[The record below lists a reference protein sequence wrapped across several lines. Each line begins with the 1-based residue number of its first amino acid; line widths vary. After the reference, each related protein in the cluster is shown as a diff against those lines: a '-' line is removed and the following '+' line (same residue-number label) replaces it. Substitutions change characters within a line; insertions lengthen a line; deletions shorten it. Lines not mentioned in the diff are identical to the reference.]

1 MIINSSNIPI
11 GGSTL
16 PVGIDTKAGYH
27 ITEDPQAP
35 RSLFDDPPA
44 SDNVSNCIVEFE
56 EGTDSNL
63 VSGSTLARLF
73 GKIKYFISNISAAVS
88 GIISAT
94 ATVDNTSG
102 TPSVEVTKTI
112 DGDDV
117 TFSFAFSGLKG
128 ETGATG
134 APGIDGTDGSDGRD
148 GSDGVTPVVSAT
160 ASVDSNTGTPSVVVT
175 KTGTTAAPV
184 FNFAFS
190 NLKGAK
196 GDTGATGAPGQNGT
210 NGTNGSDGTDGVTP
224 DVSAT
229 ASVDNTSSLTPTCTV
244 TKTGTTASPVFN
256 FAFVGLKGAKG
267 DKGDTGATG
276 APGQNGTNGTD
287 GTDGVDGVT
296 PNISMTASVD
306 SVSSNSPTVNVTK
319 SGTAANP
326 SFNMAFHGLK
336 GINGSGVPMGGYV
349 DQVLVKKSNADY
361 DTEFK
366 DIDDLVSIE
375 GGSVSTY
382 TNSVGISDTYPTGTE
397 FPLVFVGDDE
407 VESAEELN
415 VLHDIALEFNFA
427 TYDSGTSTYTDI
439 AADYKNIC
447 LIPKAYRNNGSI
459 KVDFNVEYDG
469 ETITGYV
476 ILRVTVGNP
485 GQLYSQYYLSIV
497 DGKVNPI
504 EIDNVPTDI
513 YLKSVKHYVC
523 KLGA

>member
-27 ITEDPQAP
+27 ITDDPQAP
-35 RSLFDDPPA
+35 RSLFDEPPA

-56 EGTDSNL
+56 EGTDSNI

-73 GKIKYFISNISAAVS
+73 GKIKYFINHINTAIS

-94 ATVDNTSG
+94 ATVDGTSG

-134 APGIDGTDGSDGRD
+134 APGADGTDGTDGRD

-160 ASVDSNTGTPSVVVT
+160 ASVDSNIGTPSVVVT

-196 GDTGATGAPGQNGT
+196 GDTGATGPAGQNGT
-210 NGTNGSDGTDGVTP
+210 NGTNGSNGTDGVTP

-244 TKTGTTASPVFN
+244 TKTGTTAQPVFN

-276 APGQNGTNGTD
+276 AAGQNGTNGTNGTD
-287 GTDGVDGVT
+287 GTDGVT
-296 PNISMTASVD
+296 PNITMTASTD
-306 SVSSNSPTVNVTK
+306 NVSSNSPTVNVTK
-319 SGTAANP
+319 TGTDANP
-326 SFNMAFHGLK
+326 TFNMAFHGLK
-336 GINGSGVPMGGYV
+336 GINGSGIPMGGYT
-349 DQVLVKKSNADY
+349 DQVLVKRSNSDF

-366 DIDDLVSIE
+366 DASELITVKGGTPAIFTATIDVA
-375 GGSVSTY
+375 
-382 TNSVGISDTYPTGTE
+382 DTYPE
-397 FPLVFVGDDE
+397 HHPPLKFQIADLG
-407 VESAEELN
+407 LNRN
-415 VLHDIALEFNFA
+415 VLSDVAMRLDFS
-427 TYDSGTSTYTDI
+427 TYDSGTDEHTVIANAMKHVCFIPVLYSTIYGT
-439 AADYKNIC
+439 NIK
-447 LIPKAYRNNGSI
+447 LEF
-459 KVDFNVEYDG
+459 DVEYDDQH
-469 ETITGYV
+469 ITGY
-476 ILRVTVGNP
+476 ITLRCDAGDSDIPTR
-485 GQLYSQYYLSIV
+485 YYLYIV
-497 DGKVNPI
+497 DAKVNPI
-504 EIDNVPTDI
+504 EIDNVMTDI
-513 YLKSVKHYVC
+513 YLHTIQTWTSQ
-523 KLGA
+523 LGA

>member
-35 RSLFDDPPA
+35 RSLFDEPPA

-56 EGTDSNL
+56 EGTDSNI

-73 GKIKYFISNISAAVS
+73 GKIKYFINHINAAIS

-94 ATVDNTSG
+94 ATVDATSG

-134 APGIDGTDGSDGRD
+134 APGADGTDGTDGRD

-160 ASVDSNTGTPSVVVT
+160 ASVDSNIGTPSVVVT
-175 KTGTTAAPV
+175 KTGTTEAPV

-244 TKTGTTASPVFN
+244 TKTGTTAAPIFN

-276 APGQNGTNGTD
+276 APGQNGTNGTN
-287 GTDGVDGVT
+287 GTDGTDGVT
-296 PNISMTASVD
+296 PNIAMTASVD
-306 SVSSNSPTVNVTK
+306 NVSSNSPTVNVAKT
-319 SGTAANP
+319 GTDTNP
-326 SFNMAFHGLK
+326 TFNMAFHGLK
-336 GINGSGVPMGGYV
+336 GINGSGIPMGGYTN
-349 DQVLVKKSNADY
+349 QVLVKRSNSNY

-366 DIDDLVSIE
+366 DIDDLVSVE
-375 GGSVSTY
+375 GGSVSSNTV
-382 TNSVGISDTYPTGTE
+382 SVGISDTYPTGAKYY
-397 FPLVFVGDDE
+397 LVFVGDDE
-407 VESAEELN
+407 VDDGAELDM
-415 VLHDIALEFNFA
+415 LHDIALEFNFA

-439 AADYKNIC
+439 ATDYKNVC
-447 LIPKAYRNNGSI
+447 LIPKVYRNNGTI
-459 KVDFNVEYDG
+459 KIDFNTEYDG

-476 ILRVTVGNP
+476 ILRVVDSTP
-485 GQLYSQYYLSIV
+485 GQQYSQYYLTIV

-504 EIDNVPTDI
+504 EIDNVQTDI
-513 YLKSVKHYVC
+513 YLKSVKHYVS